1 MDEWHFGPTFSSTTE
16 FEHVVAMRLRQLDRE
31 IEQARAALMGA
42 DEIGV
47 LLRVRASIA
56 ALAES

>member
-1 MDEWHFGPTFSSTTE
+1 MDEWHFGPTFSSVTE
-16 FEHVVAMRLRQLDRE
+16 FEHMVAKRLRQIDRQ
-31 IEQARAALMGA
+31 IEEARAALMSA

-56 ALAES
+56 ALADS